1 MRKLV
6 SFLILIFL
14 LSLFLPSISSE
25 ISLRASTDRLNVI
38 VTIPPQAFLVESIA
52 GKRAEVTSMVPE
64 DGSPHSSSL
73 TPGELKKIRKAE
85 IYFRVGTP
93 LPFEENNL
101 PVFRE
106 ENREMIVVDT
116 SQSVELKAL
125 NEHYGEPA
133 TNGSGGET
141 EAVDNHIWLSPANLK
156 KMAENVLQ
164 GLSRLDPSAKEYYEK
179 NYNALLEKISTIEHE
194 LKGIL
199 GGFAGRSFIVYH
211 PAWGY
216 FGDEFKLHQVAV
228 QERGDK
234 PGPGRVRE
242 IAVFAKDHGIGTIIA
257 STQFSPSTAQMV
269 ASTFGGSVAE
279 INPLERNILGELGE
293 LARAISN
300 GYKES

>member
-1 MRKLV
+1 VRKLV

-14 LSLFLPSISSE
+14 FSLLLPSISSE

-73 TPGELKKIRKAE
+73 TPGELKNIRKAE
-85 IYFRVGTP
+85 VYFRVGTP

-106 ENREMIVVDT
+106 ENQKMIVIDT

-125 NEHYGEPA
+125 DEHYGEPA
-133 TNGSGGET
+133 ANGSGGET
-141 EAVDNHIWLSPANLK
+141 KAVDNHIWLSPANLK
-156 KMAENVLQ
+156 KMAENVFQ
-164 GLSRLDPSAKEYYEK
+164 GLSRLDPSGKKYYEK
-179 NYNALLEKISTIEHE
+179 KYNSLLEKISTARHE
-194 LKGIL
+194 LEMIL

-242 IAVFAKDHGIGTIIA
+242 IAVFARDRGIRTIIA
-257 STQFSPSTAQMV
+257 SAQFSPSTAQMV

-279 INPLERNILGELGE
+279 INPLERNILDELLE
-293 LARAISN
+293 LAQAISN
-300 GYKES
+300 GYRES